1 MESVVYTCM
10 GCGRDISDLNPEQPG
25 ERKPCPDCGSTQ
37 RKVFS
42 TLKIEQ
48 VKGSVSMSAKSE
60 DATGHVKQEMRQRD
74 DVSEKTGKPVKVSVD
89 VDRRNPDETKV
100 THRVEEV
107 DKLTGY
113 TTIIHEDVKI
123 GKAKHRPKSK

>member
-1 MESVVYTCM
+1 MESVVYTCK
-10 GCGRDISDLNPEQPG
+10 GCGRDLSDLNPEQPD
-25 ERKPCPDCGSTQ
+25 ERKPCPDCGSTL
-37 RKVFS
+37 RKVFV
-42 TLKIEQ
+42 TIEEQ
-48 VKGSVSMSAKSE
+48 VNCSVSMSAKSK
-60 DATGHVKQEMRQRD
+60 DASGHVKQEIRQRD

-107 DKLTGY
+107 DKITGY
-113 TTIIHEDVKI
+113 TTKIHEDVKI

>member
-1 MESVVYTCM
+1 MENVVYTCM
-10 GCGRDISDLNPEQPG
+10 GCGRDLSDLNTEEPG
-25 ERKPCPDCGSTQ
+25 ERKLCPDCGSTQ
-37 RKVFS
+37 RKVFV
-42 TLKIEQ
+42 TLTEQ
-48 VKGSVSMSAKSE
+48 VKCSASMSAKSK
-60 DATGHVKQEMRQRD
+60 DATGHVKQELRQRD

-89 VDRRNPDETKV
+89 VDRRNPDKTKV

-113 TTIIHEDVKI
+113 TTKIHEDVKI